1 MSADRADPSRP
12 LSTNYPVDA
21 AKKAPKILS
30 RFVPWGW
37 SHMLPPTS
45 VLLIFPNRLAH
56 CWDVLSHSFLCK
68 YNHTNERGILFFLYL
83 WNRTNEI
90 SSFYIFF
97 NMMLSSYH
105 TAFALAWKYNLSNS
119 PTYCFRGKC
128 RVNVI
133 SINLK
138 QIYAAFACDLSLKWS
153 LYLYK
158 QQDECLCFSKSRKN
172 KNIKRWVDE
181 NLISSI

>member
-1 MSADRADPSRP
+1 M
-12 LSTNYPVDA
+12 
-21 AKKAPKILS
+21 
-30 RFVPWGW
+30 VP
-37 SHMLPPTS
+37 HAPPTS